1 MWLPVMTGGRLLLR
15 PGRRMNTLPI
25 WSTVMLRPASR
36 AQPTTRSRPWRS
48 SSVRARRHTPPLSVP
63 PMRARVIR
71 LSQRRSPLMRRASVW
86 GGRSFGF
93 MGGTPW
99 GLRTCSMS
107 RTGRV
112 EAQSGCV
119 CGPDAPHGPVPMQA
133 VGALNRPISL
143 QPFGQWPFRVVCG
156 VAALVDSR
164 AIDRAPRLASHP
176 EKTAARPVGDVEHV
190 LTGHCGGFGQ
200 GGLAA
205 QGVKSGAEGRA
216 LQVAAAA
223 ALDAQIA
230 LHIDQATLADGVAG
244 HD

>member
-99 GLRTCSMS
+99 GS
-107 RTGRV
+107 
-112 EAQSGCV
+112 
-119 CGPDAPHGPVPMQA
+119 
-133 VGALNRPISL
+133 
-143 QPFGQWPFRVVCG
+143 
-156 VAALVDSR
+156 
-164 AIDRAPRLASHP
+164 
-176 EKTAARPVGDVEHV
+176 
-190 LTGHCGGFGQ
+190 TGHSGGFGQ

-244 HD
+244 HAGDGLALEDVVVAQRVLGLDRQGLGGAGVPDHQIGIGAGGHAALARVQVEQLGRIGR